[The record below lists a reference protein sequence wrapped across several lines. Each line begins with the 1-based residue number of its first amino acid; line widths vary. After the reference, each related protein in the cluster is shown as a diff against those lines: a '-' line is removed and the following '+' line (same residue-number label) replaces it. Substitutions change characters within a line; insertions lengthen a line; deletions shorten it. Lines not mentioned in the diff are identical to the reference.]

1 MEDADGLAA
10 LNHLSVFVTDLHLT
24 NGAIPPGT
32 SVAEGDDQSSSL
44 SDIDDGP
51 DEDADDH
58 VPLLGEVPAQD
69 DSEAETERLENSPQK
84 LAKHKNVV
92 LSATLREPGQN
103 PGRLMQH
110 SMDEQ
115 PKDNEGS
122 TLVQSIGREDAVDHG
137 INNGDGGLGARSISV
152 LLAEPCDGSKRV
164 PLPPEVAGKK
174 RKRTSPRSQ
183 ELYEENENVEWVR
196 KRSALIKSEPN
207 ANNLSIPNSLSDQDI
222 EEHEK
227 ELEAIGSGV
236 DAEQANDHE
245 KAVVKASGQ
254 TLSSTKAKKGKTGKR
269 KGKKLRE
276 DFPSDA
282 AQSNAMAVDE
292 GYTVDDGQV
301 PDAENIEEEE
311 ENAVVEGDGEE
322 AEAEVVARTE
332 EECESHVHYFVA
344 HSSYQ
349 PMLED
354 VADEIR

>member
-1 MEDADGLAA
+1 MEDADGLPA
-10 LNHLSVFVTDLHLT
+10 LKHLPVFATDLHLT
-24 NGAIPPGT
+24 NGVIPPGT
-32 SVAEGDDQSSSL
+32 SVADGDDQSSSL

-58 VPLLGEVPAQD
+58 VPSLGEVPAQD

-92 LSATLREPGQN
+92 LGATLREPGQN
-103 PGRLMQH
+103 PDRLVRH
-110 SMDEQ
+110 SMDKQ

-122 TLVQSIGREDAVDHG
+122 TLVQSTGDEDTVDHG
-137 INNGDGGLGARSISV
+137 INNGDGGLGARSVSV
-152 LLAEPCDGSKRV
+152 MRAEPCDGSKRV

-183 ELYEENENVEWVR
+183 ELYEENENAEWVR
-196 KRSALIKSEPN
+196 KRSAPIKSEPN
-207 ANNLSIPNSLSDQDI
+207 ANSLSIPNSLSDQDI

-227 ELEAIGSGV
+227 ELEAVGSDI

-245 KAVVKASGQ
+245 KAVVKATGQ
-254 TLSSTKAKKGKTGKR
+254 ILSSTKAKKGKTGKR

-276 DFPSDA
+276 GFPSDA
-282 AQSNAMAVDE
+282 AQNNAMAVDD
-292 GYTVDDGQV
+292 GYSVDDGQV

-332 EECESHVHYFVA
+332 EECESYVRYCVA
-344 HSSYQ
+344 HSFCQ
-349 PMLED
+349 PMLKD
-354 VADEIR
+354 VADEI